1 MYSPCKQAQRSASYA
16 NPSHAPSTT
25 TTDPTSRKSSLFS
38 SSTLPSRPVSS
49 HSPLPPVVGSSE
61 SIANGDQPRVLS
73 PTGGV
78 PLSDDEEG
86 PAQDKKK
93 RKRFSAAI
101 SRIAHGRSGSRP
113 ASMLADGPTIDKGK
127 RVASPL
133 PPVEHAQIRPFSVAL
148 DGLTQGPLTN
158 GTAEDLQHDVKK
170 DDGVD
175 KSKGKRPIA
184 EPENGLDSVLNG
196 DPKPPAASPSPPEA
210 DRARS
215 LSSMDSE
222 EDPFARMPSRP
233 ISVRDKSRSRG
244 ASAYTSPAASRP
256 VSGGAF
262 VPPEEWDTLP
272 TLSGGRGTPN
282 ERTPQT
288 DRHMLPSQR
297 SLERLR
303 RNSSPQV
310 LQNLRSS
317 SLLSSKRSLAELPE
331 TPEREPSDQLIE
343 RLGVLPSPSIEPMNW
358 PEEKQRRKTVGAD
371 QRLERVVES
380 VVRHS
385 ASLSSRELKGKPVS
399 RKPSKVQDDAK
410 DEATGTPT
418 LQPGFQEEKPAG
430 TRSGALSSRPSFVRD
445 RRSTP
450 SLRAA
455 PSRGSIRT
463 RGSKASISSL
473 LPIPLD
479 EVARR
484 SMAREEGEGAGDA
497 AEVATSGKVAEESV
511 NEIAEARE
519 PSAKIVEEKTVSP
532 VRSLNSS
539 APDASAG
546 APLSPGL
553 SFHTAASEREDEP
566 FELPLE
572 KDPVGQEVGDKERA
586 ASPVKKVAL
595 AMDKQVPEAPTSGPR
610 PQPGQGEWL
619 VPRTR
624 KQRKDPRQGP
634 HGFTSSVPGL
644 VDASSH
650 ARFQK
655 SAPGVVEYR
664 ASQGEPPMPQRFM
677 SPPPGLVEYGTQ
689 QGRRGAPQAFQP
701 FVEERSSTSQEIA
714 KEFDPRAYTP
724 EFTLPGVGPPDLS
737 RSDTKR
743 KSFLG
748 VGIPGS
754 KHSTPPSGSSVER
767 INERINPRDLD
778 LAQRKFSYQSSN
790 DERQETD
797 VPPAEPPVRRGS
809 RGFLPFRRTSVAN
822 ESTESQNT
830 SRSGSGFGA
839 AVASLAPPPAA
850 IATPTP
856 MSGPSVGPSP
866 NKKGRNVL
874 QRNHSVAVTSSPEPK
889 EKAKRRGSIFGSLFG
904 RSAST
909 SQAKEKGEKK
919 TRRAE
924 GKRLSKM
931 PAVTETRT
939 VNEALSDGLRPSQ
952 GQPYEAI
959 PEIPLHLQPS
969 GESQSRIYH
978 KEPSLPNVNPTDLH
992 RPRGLKTPPPPRNY
1006 YIPSGPENQPPMDAG
1021 QQIPQP
1027 SRSRYYQPQGP
1038 LNSTTPPRPQPSRYP
1053 SQPGSVNGPPSA
1065 PTQPYIVRQSTM
1077 PEFSNFPG
1085 MHASPPDSRIASPPT
1100 REWSRS
1106 RGPDPAPPMIS
1117 YMPSRPNSAVGQGF
1131 SRPQSK
1137 TPPIPRPD
1145 PFTAQRIFYEQQRKQ
1160 QHSDQDDASRN
1171 GSINEATHYVPGPP
1185 TFDDSNS
1192 RMLHYA
1198 PTPPPPEVP
1207 PQQQQQQPRPYQLS
1221 LPPNP
1226 TPEARPRSNP
1236 RFESPE
1242 SFRPSPRPEPRWR
1255 EASPQEIQQFQ
1266 QKQMQSRLS
1275 SERQYETPFY
1285 APVRPSSRGGPMS
1298 WAADPYHRRGSAPPI
1313 AYAPPPPHN
1322 GPPPPQMHLP
1332 PPARSY
1338 TDQVIY
1344 QTYSNG
1350 MAPQD
1355 RRRSSSGH
1363 RPGPEAYV
1371 PYRGSAVYDFPDD
1384 DDATYND
1391 GNFENKRDSRGRWP
1405 GFANAEAQAQAEAYA
1420 DARMSAVRAQS
1431 RSRSRSASQSRGSR
1445 SRSRGRP
1452 VGAGSGARPRGLSQ
1466 GSVPAAA
1473 PNGTFERSAGPE
1485 GRKSL
1490 GQGEEPVR
1498 MLGSSYP
1505 GMEWHPGVGLDGQ

>member
-1 MYSPCKQAQRSASYA
+1 MYSVCKQAQRSAS
-16 NPSHAPSTT
+16 NDAPYT
-25 TTDPTSRKSSLFS
+25 TSRRSSLFS
-38 SSTLPSRPVSS
+38 SSALPSRPVSS

-61 SIANGDQPRVLS
+61 SIANGDQE
-73 PTGGV
+73 T
-78 PLSDDEEG
+78 PLSNDEKS
-86 PAQDKKK
+86 DKK

-113 ASMLADGPTIDKGK
+113 ASMFVEGPTVDKGK

-133 PPVEHAQIRPFSVAL
+133 PTVEDVQVRPFSVAL
-148 DGLTQGPLTN
+148 DDLTQDPLANDT
-158 GTAEDLQHDVKK
+158 QHQDEKEESAN
-170 DDGVD
+170 

-184 EPENGLDSVLNG
+184 EPENGLDGVLNG

-222 EDPFARMPSRP
+222 EDPFARLPSRP

-272 TLSGGRGTPN
+272 TLWTGGRGRPN

-385 ASLSSRELKGKPVS
+385 ASLSSRELKGEKVT
-399 RKPSKVQDDAK
+399 RKPSKLQDVDSDVPA
-410 DEATGTPT
+410 
-418 LQPGFQEEKPAG
+418 LQPGFQEEKP
-430 TRSGALSSRPSFVRD
+430 RPSFVRD
-445 RRSTP
+445 GRSTP

-484 SMAREEGEGAGDA
+484 SIAREEGEGAEDA
-497 AEVATSGKVAEESV
+497 AEVATNGRMAEGLI
-511 NEIAEARE
+511 NGRE
-519 PSAKIVEEKTVSP
+519 PPAKIAEEKTVSP
-532 VRSLNSS
+532 MRSVDSS
-539 APDASAG
+539 APDTSAG

-553 SFHTAASEREDEP
+553 SFHTAASEREE
-566 FELPLE
+566 EPLE
-572 KDPVGQEVGDKERA
+572 LQPEKEPVGQEEDKERA
-586 ASPVKKVAL
+586 VSPSKKVSL
-595 AMDKQVPEAPTSGPR
+595 AMDETPTSGSS
-610 PQPGQGEWL
+610 PQPDQGEWL

-624 KQRKDPRQGP
+624 KLRNDPRLGS
-634 HGFTSSVPGL
+634 HVTSPVPGL

-664 ASQGEPPMPQRFM
+664 ASQGDPPMPQRFT

-701 FVEERSSTSQEIA
+701 FVEDRSSTTQEIA

-724 EFTLPGVGPPDLS
+724 EFTLPGVGPPDFS

-748 VGIPGS
+748 VGLPGS
-754 KHSTPPSGSSVER
+754 KHSTPPSGSSAER
-767 INERINPRDLD
+767 VNERINPRDLD
-778 LAQRKFSYQSSN
+778 LVQRKFSYQSSN
-790 DERQETD
+790 DERQEAD
-797 VPPAEPPVRRGS
+797 APPPVRRGS

-822 ESTESQNT
+822 DSTIESPTT

-850 IATPTP
+850 SPTP

-874 QRNHSVAVTSSPEPK
+874 QRNHSVAVTPSPEPK
-889 EKAKRRGSIFGSLFG
+889 EKTKRRGSIFGSLFG

-919 TRRAE
+919 PRRAE

-931 PAVTETRT
+931 PAVTETRI
-939 VNEALSDGLRPSQ
+939 NEPSVDGVMASQ
-952 GQPYEAI
+952 GQPYKAI
-959 PEIPLHLQPS
+959 PEIPLHLKPS
-969 GESQSRIYH
+969 GESPSRIYY
-978 KEPSLPNVNPTDLH
+978 KEPSLPNVNPTDIH
-992 RPRGLKTPPPPRNY
+992 RRKGLKTTPPPPPQNY
-1006 YIPSGPENQPPMDAG
+1006 YIPSGPENQPPDDAG
-1021 QQIPQP
+1021 HDVPQP
-1027 SRSRYYQPQGP
+1027 PRSRYYQPQGP
-1038 LNSTTPPRPQPSRYP
+1038 LNQTTP
-1053 SQPGSVNGPPSA
+1053 QPGLANGPTVA
-1065 PTQPYIVRQSTM
+1065 LTQPYIARQNTL
-1077 PEFSNFPG
+1077 PEFSNFAG
-1085 MHASPPDSRIASPPT
+1085 MHASPPDTRIASPPA

-1106 RGPDPAPPMIS
+1106 RGPDPALPMIS
-1117 YMPSRPNSAVGQGF
+1117 YMPSRPNSAGGQGF

-1145 PFTAQRIFYEQQRKQ
+1145 PFTAQRIFYEQQKKQ
-1160 QHSDQDDASRN
+1160 QQQQVDQDAASRN

-1185 TFDDSNS
+1185 THDNTS
-1192 RMLHYA
+1192 MQHYA
-1198 PTPPPPEVP
+1198 PTPPPPEAP
-1207 PQQQQQQPRPYQLS
+1207 PQQQRPYQLQ

-1226 TPEARPRSNP
+1226 APERSRSRP
-1236 RFESPE
+1236 RFEPAE
-1242 SFRPSPRPEPRWR
+1242 SFRPPARPETRWR

-1266 QKQMQSRLS
+1266 QKQMQPRLS

-1322 GPPPPQMHLP
+1322 GPPPPQVHLP

-1344 QTYSNG
+1344 QTYGNG
-1350 MAPQD
+1350 MAPPQD

-1371 PYRGSAVYDFPDD
+1371 PYRGSAVYDFTD

-1391 GNFENKRDSRGRWP
+1391 GNFDNKRDSRGRWP

-1445 SRSRGRP
+1445 SRSRGRAI
-1452 VGAGSGARPRGLSQ
+1452 GAGS
-1466 GSVPAAA
+1466 A
-1473 PNGTFERSAGPE
+1473 PNGTAE

-1490 GQGEEPVR
+1490 GQAEEPVP
-1498 MLGSSYP
+1498 MLASSYP
-1505 GMEWHPGVGLDGQ
+1505 GMEWHPGAGWDGQ